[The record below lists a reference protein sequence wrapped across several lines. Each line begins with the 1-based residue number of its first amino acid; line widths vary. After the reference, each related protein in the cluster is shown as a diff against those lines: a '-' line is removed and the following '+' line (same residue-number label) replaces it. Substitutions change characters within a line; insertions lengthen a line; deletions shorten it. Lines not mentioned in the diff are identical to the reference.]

1 MRGVG
6 VDGRL
11 LKPMP
16 MPMPK
21 PKPSRRARAMS
32 VVGRRRDVAVMYGD
46 VSASWDD
53 LPEDEDEDEEY
64 EYDAA
69 EAATDASEDASATMA
84 VDVMASPE
92 SVWRCLSRG
101 ENLSEFVPTLL
112 VAKRGPKSYGS
123 TETEVR
129 LLAMDYTLF
138 TPRMLNTVSV
148 RIVDRSTGPP
158 SWQNGPATLGF
169 VARNVDDRSEFSL
182 SGSFCISPIFGESY
196 KCRVEYRAELK
207 PLRYAVPVK
216 ILQRAVEE
224 SLPFVIAS
232 VTKQAVK
239 RDQQRLRAPQFLPQL
254 ETPFGAN
261 AAVKQR
267 EEETLMP
274 GSYLGLS
281 EVNVPIP
288 NPSSS
293 QDDEDDSAASA
304 ASTVHM
310 RPRGEKQ
317 NAKQTGAPT
326 SWRAIGGGATPGKKW
341 FSSDITPF
349 QLPGSLEVHMR
360 RYDTDS
366 LLHRRALG
374 AVRVEAPPALV
385 WELLT
390 NFDNMP
396 MFVPHL
402 VHTEFIQRYASE
414 PVRKDAAE
422 VTKRMRLRHV
432 FLKCELFHMVEEST
446 ALDLVQKDD
455 KGELQFRVLQNPRFG
470 ALQGKWLVVPAD
482 DDAKATVLKFAIE
495 GVVKSQGNDVP
506 SRKIDPLK
514 ERIAFEE
521 ISTMLKLA
529 RDFMESVANKK
540 VKSYGSVDINV
551 ADLVLKG
558 EQRSMDEDAIIKGE
572 MSISS
577 TRRQRSQDEIQD
589 DVAELKSELVQLGF
603 GRNKVMPSRKELRKG
618 RHWDVIKRIEGLGGF
633 VEVAKRLDW
642 ESLQKRPRGYWNLR
656 TLELEISDF
665 IANSDDP
672 QVYTNPRVMPSQRAL
687 RDGGRADIVNA
698 LKRFG
703 GAVKVAESIN
713 FEVNEER
720 LKAAT
725 RPNARDR

>member
-1 MRGVG
+1 MMMPLSTPMVPP
-6 VDGRL
+6 GR
-11 LKPMP
+11 
-16 MPMPK
+16 
-21 PKPSRRARAMS
+21 RERAMS
-32 VVGRRRDVAVMYGD
+32 AVGRVCGRPRDVMVMYGD

-53 LPEDEDEDEEY
+53 LPEDEDEEY
-64 EYDAA
+64 EYAYDAD
-69 EAATDASEDASATMA
+69 EATTDASSDASATMA
-84 VDVMASPE
+84 MDVMASPE

-148 RIVDRSTGPP
+148 RIVDRSKGPP
-158 SWQNGPATLGF
+158 SWQNGPATLAF

-216 ILQRAVEE
+216 ILQRTVEE

-232 VTKQAVK
+232 VKKQAVK

-261 AAVKQR
+261 AVVKQR
-267 EEETLMP
+267 EEEILMP

-288 NPSSS
+288 NTSSS

-304 ASTVHM
+304 ASTVRM
-310 RPRGEKQ
+310 RQRGEKQ
-317 NAKQTGAPT
+317 NENAKQSGAPT

-385 WELLT
+385 WELLI

-396 MFVPHL
+396 IFVPHL
-402 VHTEFIQRYASE
+402 VHTEFIYRYASE
-414 PVRKDAAE
+414 DVRREEAE

-432 FLKCELFHMVEEST
+432 FLKCELFHMVEESI

-495 GVVKSQGNDVP
+495 GVVKSQVNDVP

-540 VKSYGSVDINV
+540 VKSYGSVNINV

-572 MSISS
+572 VSISS
-577 TRRQRSQDEIQD
+577 TQRRRSQDEIQD
-589 DVAELKSELVQLGF
+589 DIAELKSELVRLGF
-603 GRNKVMPSRKELRKG
+603 GQDKVMPSRNQLRKG

-656 TLELEISDF
+656 TLELEISAF

-687 RDGGRADIVNA
+687 RDGGRMDIVNA

-725 RPNARDR
+725 RPNVRDR